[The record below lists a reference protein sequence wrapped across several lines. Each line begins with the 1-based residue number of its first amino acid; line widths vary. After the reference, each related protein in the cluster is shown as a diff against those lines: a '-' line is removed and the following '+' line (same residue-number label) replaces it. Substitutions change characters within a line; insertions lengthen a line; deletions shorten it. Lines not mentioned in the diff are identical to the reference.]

1 MKAKVLAK
9 FPTNVNEIVVSV
21 GKKSF
26 FWKSQHVVELSDNKD
41 NCTIWL
47 SNFIVKPEVNAD
59 GLFLIDRDEIQE
71 EIQRVVGTEAII
83 DLGGDWNNCKIL
95 FIDENNVVDIK
106 KPGAAIPKKRFVA
119 SPISANQ
126 RFLGDWFPIFNDYC
140 LLIITSF

>member
-41 NCTIWL
+41 NSTIWL

-59 GLFLIDRDEIQE
+59 GLFPIDRDEIQE

-95 FIDENNVVDIK
+95 FIDENNVLTSKSQAQRYLKKDLSLLQFQPIK
-106 KPGAAIPKKRFVA
+106 GF
-119 SPISANQ
+119 S
-126 RFLGDWFPIFNDYC
+126 
-140 LLIITSF
+140 